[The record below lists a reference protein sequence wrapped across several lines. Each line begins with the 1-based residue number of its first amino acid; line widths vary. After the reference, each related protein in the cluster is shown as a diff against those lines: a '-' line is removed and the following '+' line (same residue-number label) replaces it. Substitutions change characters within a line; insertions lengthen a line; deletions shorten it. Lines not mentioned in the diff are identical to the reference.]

1 MMTTHEQMTLTGE
14 LEITDS
20 RTMKVIARKITLTT
34 ARETRLKKK
43 RYYEGSQLEVTFPA
57 HVDIDEGKGGGPWEP
72 GGYDS
77 RWLKEYAIE
86 IKQVPVKRERLPDT
100 KGSE

>member
-1 MMTTHEQMTLTGE
+1 MIHEQMTITGE

-20 RTMKVIARKITLTT
+20 VTMKVIARKITLI
-34 ARETRLKKK
+34 AAWETRLKKK

-57 HVDIDEGKGGGPWEP
+57 HVNIDKGKGSGPWEP

-86 IKQVPVKRERLPDT
+86 IKEIPGKREQCPDK